1 MTSFFTALHYTKQCT
16 GIVQYQKVPVC
27 IPIQYTIP
35 CITKSFI
42 LYVLF
47 FSCPILATDQTVPYY
62 FTLLFFLSLSFL
74 LSLPQSLSYFPL
86 PLPIPTILEFL
97 PISKDILLYLVTR
110 PDMPLQCIFWKPVET
125 SNDNHSLSKVSP
137 IPNLCFRR

>member
-47 FSCPILATDQTVPYY
+47 FSCPSLATDQTIPYY
-62 FTLLFFLSLSFL
+62 FILLFFLSL
-74 LSLPQSLSYFPL
+74 PQSFSSFPL
-86 PLPIPTILEFL
+86 PLPIPTILVFS
-97 PISKDILLYLVTR
+97 ISAYI
-110 PDMPLQCIFWKPVET
+110 
-125 SNDNHSLSKVSP
+125 
-137 IPNLCFRR
+137 